1 MGIKRD
7 IIMFDE
13 YKKEMTRNS
22 AKLIIITTI
31 TSLLIAVT
39 SFIGPLLIKD
49 FVESYPKDRQI
60 LKPLLVILLTYVV
73 CYLFKLLLSSLKG
86 KMSIN
91 FKTRETCQLIL
102 MMFKMR
108 YEKLIQLEPTYLVEK
123 INTSVNTF
131 YQLYSDSIASYIVSI
146 FTIIGCLCFMLCINV
161 WIAVILIV
169 IIPLNIAGYKLLNKR
184 LQKMCIRLQNVCAKN
199 FADILS
205 ITSAVDYIKQS
216 PNYELIIN
224 FIKKKTK
231 IIHSENANVG
241 VYAGLISLTL
251 GDIINMINNL
261 LYIYVTVLMV
271 NAKIN
276 LADYIFITMVISM
289 FFPALNNIV
298 GAGINLRDIKG
309 VYEFVENELI
319 NNIEESGEER
329 CEMIENVSFDIHDIG
344 YNDKLLIKNGH
355 FDVKRGDIVMIQG
368 ESGSGKTTIMKG
380 LVKLLHIDGI
390 SLNGKELSEYDNNS
404 VRAKIAFFS
413 QNVPIITGTIK
424 ENILLGQN
432 EKKLDINKLK
442 NKLFMKKFFD
452 EKEGLDHIILEN
464 GSNLSGG
471 DKQKIALARLYL
483 EQPDVIILD
492 EITSS
497 IDKESSDVIFEDIIN
512 SFKESI
518 IFVIAH
524 DDTVKKYCNRFIKI
538 LNKEC
543 IEVE

>member
-1 MGIKRD
+1 
-7 IIMFDE
+7 MFDE

-380 LVKLLHIDGI
+380 LAKLLHIDGI

>member
-1 MGIKRD
+1 
-7 IIMFDE
+7 MFDE

-329 CEMIENVSFDIHDIG
+329 CEMIENVSFDIHNIG

>member
-1 MGIKRD
+1 
-7 IIMFDE
+7 MFDE

-368 ESGSGKTTIMKG
+368 ESGSVKTTIMKG

>member
-1 MGIKRD
+1 
-7 IIMFDE
+7 MFDE

-60 LKPLLVILLTYVV
+60 LKPLLVILLTCVV

>member
-1 MGIKRD
+1 
-7 IIMFDE
+7 MFDE

-146 FTIIGCLCFMLCINV
+146 FTIIGCLFFMLCINV

>member
-1 MGIKRD
+1 
-7 IIMFDE
+7 MFDE

-309 VYEFVENELI
+309 VYEFGENELI

>member
-1 MGIKRD
+1 
-7 IIMFDE
+7 MFDE

-91 FKTRETCQLIL
+91 FKTTETCQLIL

>member
-1 MGIKRD
+1 
-7 IIMFDE
+7 MFDE

-319 NNIEESGEER
+319 NNIEESSEER

>member
-1 MGIKRD
+1 
-7 IIMFDE
+7 MFDE

-231 IIHSENANVG
+231 IIHSDNANVG

>member
-1 MGIKRD
+1 
-7 IIMFDE
+7 MFDE

-289 FFPALNNIV
+289 FFPALNNII

>member
-1 MGIKRD
+1 
-7 IIMFDE
+7 MFDE

-49 FVESYPKDRQI
+49 CVESYPKDRQI

>member
-1 MGIKRD
+1 
-7 IIMFDE
+7 MFDE

-424 ENILLGQN
+424 ENIMLGQN

>member
-1 MGIKRD
+1 
-7 IIMFDE
+7 MFDE

-261 LYIYVTVLMV
+261 LYIYVTVLVV

>member
-1 MGIKRD
+1 MGINRG

>member
-199 FADILS
+199 FAVILS

>member
-1 MGIKRD
+1 
-7 IIMFDE
+7 MFKE
-13 YKKEMTRNS
+13 YKREMTRNS
-22 AKLIIITTI
+22 FKLILITTI

-39 SFIGPLLIKD
+39 SFIGPLLIKN
-49 FVESYPKDRQI
+49 FVESYPKDKQI
-60 LKPLLVILLTYVV
+60 LRPVCVILITYIV
-73 CYLFKLLLSSLKG
+73 CYLLKLFLSFLKG
-86 KMSIN
+86 KMSIS
-91 FKTRETCQLIL
+91 FKTRETCQLML
-102 MMFKMR
+102 MMFKMK

-146 FTIIGCLCFMLCINV
+146 FTIIGCLCFMLYINI
-161 WIAVILIV
+161 WIAIILIV
-169 IIPLNIAGYKLLNKR
+169 IIPLNIGGYKLLNKR

-216 PNYELIIN
+216 PNYEMIIN
-224 FIKKKTK
+224 FIKKKSKT
-231 IIHSENANVG
+231 IHSENANVG

-251 GDIINMINNL
+251 SDIINMINNL
-261 LYIYVTVLMV
+261 LYIYATVLMV
-271 NAKIN
+271 NNNIN

-309 VYEFVENELI
+309 VYEFVENEII
-319 NNIEESGEER
+319 NNIEESGD
-329 CEMIENVSFDIHDIG
+329 EMCKPIDKVLFDVHDIG
-344 YNDKLLIKNGH
+344 YNDKVLIKNGC

-368 ESGSGKTTIMKG
+368 ESGSGKTTMMKG
-380 LVKLLHIDGI
+380 LVKLLPI
-390 SLNGKELSEYDNNS
+390 SSIFLNDKEISKLDNKS
-404 VRAKIAFFS
+404 VRARVSFFS

-424 ENILLGQN
+424 ENILLGQD
-432 EKKLDINKLK
+432 EKKFDVKKLEK
-442 NKLFMKKFFD
+442 KTFMKKFFD

-497 IDKESSDVIFEDIIN
+497 IDKESSDMIFEDIIN
-512 SFKESI
+512 SFKECV

-524 DDTVKKYCNRFIKI
+524 DDSVKKYCNRFVKI
-538 LNKEC
+538 VDKEC
-543 IEVE
+543 VVVAE

>member
-1 MGIKRD
+1 
-7 IIMFDE
+7 MFDE

-368 ESGSGKTTIMKG
+368 
-380 LVKLLHIDGI
+380 V
-390 SLNGKELSEYDNNS
+390 
-404 VRAKIAFFS
+404 AK
-413 QNVPIITGTIK
+413 Q
-424 ENILLGQN
+424 
-432 EKKLDINKLK
+432 
-442 NKLFMKKFFD
+442 
-452 EKEGLDHIILEN
+452 
-464 GSNLSGG
+464 
-471 DKQKIALARLYL
+471 R
-483 EQPDVIILD
+483 
-492 EITSS
+492 
-497 IDKESSDVIFEDIIN
+497 
-512 SFKESI
+512 
-518 IFVIAH
+518 
-524 DDTVKKYCNRFIKI
+524 
-538 LNKEC
+538 
-543 IEVE
+543 

>member
-1 MGIKRD
+1 
-7 IIMFDE
+7 
-13 YKKEMTRNS
+13 
-22 AKLIIITTI
+22 
-31 TSLLIAVT
+31 
-39 SFIGPLLIKD
+39 
-49 FVESYPKDRQI
+49 
-60 LKPLLVILLTYVV
+60 
-73 CYLFKLLLSSLKG
+73 
-86 KMSIN
+86 
-91 FKTRETCQLIL
+91 
-102 MMFKMR
+102 
-108 YEKLIQLEPTYLVEK
+108 
-123 INTSVNTF
+123 
-131 YQLYSDSIASYIVSI
+131 
-146 FTIIGCLCFMLCINV
+146 
-161 WIAVILIV
+161 
-169 IIPLNIAGYKLLNKR
+169 
-184 LQKMCIRLQNVCAKN
+184 
-199 FADILS
+199 
-205 ITSAVDYIKQS
+205 
-216 PNYELIIN
+216 
-224 FIKKKTK
+224 
-231 IIHSENANVG
+231 
-241 VYAGLISLTL
+241 
-251 GDIINMINNL
+251 MINNL

>member
-1 MGIKRD
+1 
-7 IIMFDE
+7 MFDE

-390 SLNGKELSEYDNNS
+390 SLNGKELSVYDNNS

>member
-13 YKKEMTRNS
+13 YKKEMTRNL

>member
-1 MGIKRD
+1 
-7 IIMFDE
+7 MFDE

-161 WIAVILIV
+161 WITVILIV

>member
-1 MGIKRD
+1 
-7 IIMFDE
+7 MFDE

-251 GDIINMINNL
+251 VDIINMINNL

>member
-1 MGIKRD
+1 
-7 IIMFDE
+7 MFDE

-538 LNKEC
+538 LNKEW
-543 IEVE
+543 IEVEE

>member
-146 FTIIGCLCFMLCINV
+146 FTIIGCLCFMSCINV

>member
-1 MGIKRD
+1 
-7 IIMFDE
+7 MFDE

-241 VYAGLISLTL
+241 VYSWLISLTL

-368 ESGSGKTTIMKG
+368 ESGSGKTTILKG

-424 ENILLGQN
+424 ENIMLGQN

>member
-1 MGIKRD
+1 
-7 IIMFDE
+7 MFDE

-231 IIHSENANVG
+231 IIHSENSNVG